1 MKKLTIFCLFFSQ
14 MTFASFDMNEKIER
28 SYFYII
34 NLEFEKAN
42 ILLDEELFKDSNNG
56 LITLHK
62 NFIDFLTIIITEDY
76 DYFKSHQHLK
86 KERLKFLEKNDQE
99 SPYYLYCK
107 AEIYLQWAFSR
118 LKFQQYSTAIYEL
131 ITAYKL
137 LEENKK
143 KFPEF
148 TLNYKPL
155 GVLHTILGAIPD
167 EFNWLLNIA
176 GLKGSID
183 LGINELNIVL
193 NDNKYIMYEQ
203 ETLFLLS
210 FLQMNLANNDSLC
223 MTYLDRI
230 GDRYQDNILLAFAA
244 ARLSNYLGHNDY
256 CIEVLNNKNNNSK
269 INFSYFH
276 YLKGMSYLYK
286 LDYSRAKHEF
296 KTFLSDF
303 KGKNYIKSAYH
314 KLAWIAYLENDDDI
328 KRDLFNST
336 ITEGHNFID
345 EDKVA
350 FIDASKQY
358 ISPKLLLKSR
368 LLYDGGYYSLALD
381 QLQDLEIN
389 YFSSNL
395 DQMEYYYRLSR
406 IQSKLNYSNE
416 IIIENYNRVL
426 TLNDRDINYY
436 APMSALQIA
445 LIYEQADDLKNA
457 EIFFK
462 KCLSMSGF
470 DYERGIHQK
479 AKAGLERIY

>member
-1 MKKLTIFCLFFSQ
+1 MRKLTIFCLFFSQ
-14 MTFASFDMNEKIER
+14 MTFASFDMNKKIER
-28 SYFYII
+28 SYFYIL

-42 ILLDEELFKDSNNG
+42 ILLDKELLKESSNG
-56 LITLHK
+56 LVTLYK
-62 NFIDFLTIIITEDY
+62 NYIDFLTIIITEDY
-76 DYFKSHQHLK
+76 DYFKSHQHFK
-86 KERLKFLEKNDQE
+86 KERLKILEKHDQE
-99 SPYYLYCK
+99 SPYYLYSK

-137 LEENKK
+137 LEDNKK

-148 TLNYKPL
+148 TLNNKSL
-155 GVLHTILGAIPD
+155 GVIHTILGAIPD
-167 EFNWLLNIA
+167 KFHWLLNIA
-176 GLKGSID
+176 GLKGSIS
-183 LGINELNIVL
+183 LGINELNTVL
-193 NDNKYIMYEQ
+193 NDNEFDMYEQ
-203 ETLFLLS
+203 ETLFLIS
-210 FLQMNLANNDSLC
+210 FLQMNLGNNDSLC
-223 MTYLDRI
+223 LTYLKRI
-230 GDRYQDNILLAFAA
+230 GDRYQENVLLAFAA
-244 ARLSNYLGHNDY
+244 ARLSNHLGRNDY
-256 CIEVLNNKNNNSK
+256 CIEVLNNNNNDSR

-286 LDYSRAKHEF
+286 LNYNRAKLEF
-296 KTFLSDF
+296 NKFLSEF
-303 KGKNYIKSAYH
+303 KGKNYIKSTYH

-328 KRDLFNST
+328 KSKFFNST
-336 ITEGHNFID
+336 ITSGHNFID

-350 FIDASKQY
+350 FIEATKRY
-358 ISPKLLLKSR
+358 VSPKVLLKSR
-368 LLYDGGYYSLALD
+368 LLYDGGYYNLALD
-381 QLQDLEIN
+381 EIMGVETN

-395 DQMEYYYRLSR
+395 DKMEYYYRLSR

-416 IIIENYNRVL
+416 IIIANYHKVL
-426 TLNDRDINYY
+426 TLNTKDENYY

-462 KCLSMSGF
+462 KCLAMTGF

>member
-76 DYFKSHQHLK
+76 EYFKSHQHLK
-86 KERLKFLEKNDQE
+86 KKRLKFLEKNDQE

-155 GVLHTILGAIPD
+155 GVLHTILGSIPD

-223 MTYLDRI
+223 MT
-230 GDRYQDNILLAFAA
+230 
-244 ARLSNYLGHNDY
+244 
-256 CIEVLNNKNNNSK
+256 C
-269 INFSYFH
+269 
-276 YLKGMSYLYK
+276 
-286 LDYSRAKHEF
+286 
-296 KTFLSDF
+296 
-303 KGKNYIKSAYH
+303 
-314 KLAWIAYLENDDDI
+314 
-328 KRDLFNST
+328 
-336 ITEGHNFID
+336 
-345 EDKVA
+345 
-350 FIDASKQY
+350 
-358 ISPKLLLKSR
+358 
-368 LLYDGGYYSLALD
+368 
-381 QLQDLEIN
+381 
-389 YFSSNL
+389 
-395 DQMEYYYRLSR
+395 
-406 IQSKLNYSNE
+406 
-416 IIIENYNRVL
+416 
-426 TLNDRDINYY
+426 
-436 APMSALQIA
+436 
-445 LIYEQADDLKNA
+445 
-457 EIFFK
+457 
-462 KCLSMSGF
+462 
-470 DYERGIHQK
+470 
-479 AKAGLERIY
+479 